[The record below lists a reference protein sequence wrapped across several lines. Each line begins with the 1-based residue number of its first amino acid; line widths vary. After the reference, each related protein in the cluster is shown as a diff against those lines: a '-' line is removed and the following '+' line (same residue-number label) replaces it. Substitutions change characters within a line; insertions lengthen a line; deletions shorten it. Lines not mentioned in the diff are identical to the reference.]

1 MANYTFSKQEN
12 YQALSSSLNLFTHFC
27 STNTWVFPFL
37 PSFFPLSSHHTLSE
51 VFLSLAEVDLSDN
64 KLGDEGAKAIADM
77 LKENGSLVLLKLSG
91 NNFTDRSAEHISP
104 ALITNTKLQHL
115 DLSHNALGERA
126 GEGDEAIS
134 KS

>member
-1 MANYTFSKQEN
+1 M
-12 YQALSSSLNLFTHFC
+12 
-27 STNTWVFPFL
+27 
-37 PSFFPLSSHHTLSE
+37 
-51 VFLSLAEVDLSDN
+51 AEVDLSDN
-64 KLGDEGAKAIADM
+64 KLGDEGAEAIADM

-126 GEGDEAIS
+126 GRGDEAIS